1 MLNYC
6 KVYGKGEEMQMK
18 THAGNLT
25 VCALAALTSLTVPA
39 AEWPVSLS
47 TVNGMTPSQQLT
59 NAVTQAS
66 AGDTIRFEAGT
77 YQLDGAS
84 FTATQTGSGAGS
96 VTVTSKNYVLADK
109 KLHFVGASADKWD
122 DATILRGNGN
132 DRFFYGTAT
141 GSTFRNLTF
150 ENFASC
156 DRTDISINDNNLSPI
171 ACGGAI
177 VFANNSNGSGSTM
190 GVYTANL
197 VSNCVFRGNVSRS
210 GGAVVA
216 VYAVDSLFTN
226 NVAASYNGGVG
237 VKVDMLRCRC
247 VDNRAADQGG
257 AVWWQGSGS
266 SGLRDSEFIG
276 NSSKRFS
283 AVVDENSGTIS
294 NCVFRGNR
302 ATASDGGALSLR
314 QNSKIIDCTFE
325 DNSAVG
331 HGGAVYS
338 GAADNNGNG
347 GKGGVFTRCRFTGNR
362 SGNSGGAV
370 YEAHNDPDG
379 PLVFRDCSFSN
390 NYATVAGGALC
401 GGASTNCTFFANS
414 CGAGD
419 SGKDE
424 RGGAV
429 YLRTAGPGG
438 LVNCT
443 FTSNHFT
450 KVASSKTVG
459 AAVFASTSNLVKGC
473 VFYGNYVTNK
483 VNEGYFSVVYGI
495 NTTAKMRIVDCAFS
509 NNYSTAGGLVR
520 NAYCT
525 NTVFFGNE
533 VPYGG
538 VVNNSTAVD
547 CRFIGNKKV
556 DTFWGYSFST
566 YNGTPDAN
574 VPSGD
579 ATSSTLL
586 RCDMDLGCLYD
597 CVAVDCWIHTLTNK
611 GAYCVFYGH
620 NVATNCLISNCNPPD
635 QTRGVIYRWGSI
647 TARHVSGSDYVN
659 CTFVENKFP
668 KFLFHAKEN
677 GIVTPF
683 KNCIWA
689 NNKTQYNSL
698 YDVGYD
704 VSNDTSTPVD
714 SGIRLSNCVYGVV
727 GCAPGVSKNISWTD
741 LGGNRTVSA
750 ADLKMAGDRAAQLGV
765 HKYSLRA
772 ESPVLGMGDA
782 SVFAATDVDFAG
794 NLRLRN
800 GKLDPG
806 CFQCWLNILGTYL
819 IMR

>member
-1 MLNYC
+1 M
-6 KVYGKGEEMQMK
+6 MK
-18 THAGNLT
+18 MRRHADRLAT
-25 VCALAALTSLTVPA
+25 CALAALACSAATA
-39 AEWPVSLS
+39 AEWPISLG

-59 NAVTQAS
+59 NAVTRAS

-156 DRTDISINDNNLSPI
+156 DRTDISINNNNLSPI

-247 VDNRAADQGG
+247 IDNRAYDQGG

-302 ATASDGGALSLR
+302 ATSTEGGALSLR
-314 QNSKIIDCTFE
+314 QNSKVIDCTFE

-362 SGNSGGAV
+362 SDNSGGAV

-390 NYATVAGGALC
+390 NYATVAGGAIF
-401 GGASTNCTFFANS
+401 GGTFSNCTFFANS

-419 SGKDE
+419 SSKDE

-483 VNEGYFSVVYGI
+483 VNEGYFSVLYGV

-538 VVNNSTAVD
+538 VVNGSTAVD
-547 CRFIGNKKV
+547 CRFIGNRKY
-556 DTFWGYSFST
+556 DTFWGHWYSI

-579 ATSSTLL
+579 AYSSTLL

-597 CVAVDCWIHTLTNK
+597 CVAVDCWIHTLTNN

-677 GIVTPF
+677 GIVTSF

-689 NNKTQYNSL
+689 NNKTQYNTL

-704 VSNDTSTPVD
+704 VSNDTSSPVD
-714 SGIRLSNCVYGVV
+714 SGIRLSNCVYGTV
-727 GCAPGVSKNISWTD
+727 GVAPGISRQATWTD
-741 LGGNRTVSA
+741 LGGNRLVSA
-750 ADLKMAGDRAAQLGV
+750 SDLKMAGDKAAQLGV
-765 HKYSLRA
+765 DKYSLLLT
-772 ESPVLGMGDA
+772 SPVLGMGDA
-782 SVFAATDVDFAG
+782 SMFAATDTDLAG
-794 NLRLRN
+794 NLRLRD

-806 CFQCWLNILGTYL
+806 CFQCWLIAKGTCVIL
-819 IMR
+819 R

>member
-1 MLNYC
+1 MH
-6 KVYGKGEEMQMK
+6 MK

-25 VCALAALTSLTVPA
+25 VCAFAALISFAVPA

-156 DRTDISINDNNLSPI
+156 DRTDISINNNNLSPI

-266 SGLRDSEFIG
+266 DGLRDSEFIG
-276 NSSKRFS
+276 NRSKRFG
-283 AVVDENSGTIS
+283 AVVGEASGKIS
-294 NCVFRGNR
+294 NCVFRANR
-302 ATASDGGALSLR
+302 ATGGLGGVLSMR
-314 QNSKIIDCTFE
+314 ISGKIMDCTFE
-325 DNSAVG
+325 GNSATDS
-331 HGGAVYS
+331 GGAVCS
-338 GAADNNGNG
+338 SAADGNGNG
-347 GKGGVFTRCRFTGNR
+347 GKGSVFTRCRFVDNT
-362 SGNSGGAV
+362 SDVSGGAV
-370 YEAHNDPDG
+370 YESHNLADG

-390 NYATVAGGALC
+390 NYAKVAGGAIY
-401 GGASTNCTFFANS
+401 GGSSSNCTFFGNS
-414 CGAGD
+414 CGTGD
-419 SGKDE
+419 SSKDE
-424 RGGAV
+424 HGGAV
-429 YLRTAGPGG
+429 LLRSTCPGHV
-438 LVNCT
+438 VNCS
-443 FTSNHFT
+443 FISNYFT
-450 KVASSKTVG
+450 KVASWRTTG
-459 AAVFASTSNLVKGC
+459 AAVHAETTNLVKGC
-473 VFYGNYVTNK
+473 LFYGNYVTNK
-483 VNEGYFSVVYGI
+483 LSNSSLSVVYGA
-495 NTTAKMRIVDCAFS
+495 NTAQRPRIVDCAFT
-509 NNYSTAGGLVR
+509 NNYCSGGGLVR
-520 NAYCT
+520 NAACT

-538 VVNNSTAVD
+538 VVNISTAVD

-566 YNGTPDAN
+566 YNNTPDAN

-579 ATSSTLL
+579 ASSSTLL

-597 CVAVDCWIHTLTNK
+597 CVAVDCRIHTLTNL
-611 GAYCVFYGH
+611 GAYCAFYGH
-620 NVATNCLISNCNPPD
+620 NVATNCLVSGCKPPD
-635 QTRGVIYRWGSI
+635 QTRGLVYRWGSI
-647 TARHVSGSDYVN
+647 SASHVSGSDYVN
-659 CTFVENKFP
+659 CTFAENTFP
-668 KFLFHAKEN
+668 RFFFHAQEN
-677 GIVTPF
+677 GIATPF

-689 NNKTQYNSL
+689 NNKTQYNTL

-704 VSNDTSTPVD
+704 VKNDTSTPVD

-727 GCAPGVSKNISWTD
+727 GVAPGITRTATWTD
-741 LGGNRTVSA
+741 LGGNRIVSA
-750 ADLKMAGDRAAQLGV
+750 SDLKMAGDKAAQLGV
-765 HKYSLRA
+765 DKYSLLLN
-772 ESPVLGMGDA
+772 SPVLGMGDA
-782 SVFAATDVDFAG
+782 SLFTATDRDLAG
-794 NLRLRN
+794 NLRLRD
-800 GKLDPG
+800 GRLDPG
-806 CFQCWLNILGTYL
+806 CFQCWLIATGTCVL
-819 IMR
+819 FR